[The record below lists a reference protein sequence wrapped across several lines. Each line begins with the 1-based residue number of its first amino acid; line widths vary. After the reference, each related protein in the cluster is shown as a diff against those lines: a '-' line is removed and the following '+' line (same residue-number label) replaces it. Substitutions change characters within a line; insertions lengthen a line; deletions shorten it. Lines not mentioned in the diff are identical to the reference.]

1 VGVLKAVQ
9 QLGLRV
15 PDDIAIIGYDGIPLT
30 EMTTPEL
37 STISQPIYEMG
48 AIAARIL
55 IKKIEG
61 KPLEKLHYVLPVE
74 LVVRQSTRREE

>member
-1 VGVLKAVQ
+1 
-9 QLGLRV
+9 LRV

-37 STISQPIYEMG
+37 STVSQPIYDMG

-55 IKKIEG
+55 IKQIEG
-61 KPLEKLHYVLPVE
+61 KPLEKLHYQLPVQ
-74 LVVRQSTRREE
+74 LIVRQSTSRREQM